1 MSVFATP
8 EPITA
13 TLTVGG
19 ARVLI
24 AASERPDTVV
34 LVEPADRASTSDVKV
49 AERTEVAFAAGE
61 LSVKT
66 VKSGDKNGS
75 VVITIELPAGSG
87 LALNSAWS
95 DVRAE
100 GRLGDCALNVASGRV
115 ELAHVA
121 ALRGNLAA
129 GAVGIGHVAGIV
141 DLDGGAAG
149 LRLGAVEG
157 AVRYRGASGTVRIGT
172 AWSGVVLD
180 GAGGAFEID
189 RAEGDVLARA
199 GNCPIRVG
207 RLVRGH
213 AELVNA
219 AGGIEIG
226 IDAGTAAVVDADST
240 KGAVRDSLPARDD
253 LAGYDEKVTVH
264 ARTRRGDIVIHPAAG

>member
-1 MSVFATP
+1 MSVFTTP

-19 ARVLI
+19 ARVRI

-34 LVEPADRASTSDVKV
+34 RVEPVDSTSKSDVKV
-49 AERTEVAFAAGE
+49 AERTEVGFADGE

-87 LALNSAWS
+87 LALNTAWT

-100 GRLGDCALNVASGRV
+100 GPLGDCTLNVASGRV
-115 ELAHVA
+115 ELDRVA
-121 ALRGNLAA
+121 ALRGNLAG

-141 DLDGGAAG
+141 DLDGGTAG
-149 LRLGAVEG
+149 LRLGEVDG
-157 AVRYRGASGTVRIGT
+157 AVRYQGASGKVWIGT
-172 AWSGVVLD
+172 ARSGVVL
-180 GAGGAFEID
+180 GGSSGAFEID
-189 RAEGDVLARA
+189 RAEGDVIARA
-199 GNCPIRVG
+199 SNCPIRIG

-226 IDAGTAAVVDADST
+226 IDPGTAAVVDADST
-240 KGAVRDSLPARDD
+240 KGAVRDSLSVRDG
-253 LAGYDEKVTVH
+253 LAGFDEKVTVH
-264 ARTRRGDIVIHPAAG
+264 ARTRRDDIVIHPAAG